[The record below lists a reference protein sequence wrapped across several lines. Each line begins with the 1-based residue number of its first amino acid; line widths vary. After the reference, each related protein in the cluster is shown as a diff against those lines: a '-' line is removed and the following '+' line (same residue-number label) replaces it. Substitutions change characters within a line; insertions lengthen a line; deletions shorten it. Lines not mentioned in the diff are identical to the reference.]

1 MNKSKIYNA
10 IIYFISLVWL
20 INGLFCKVLNLVPRH
35 QQIVSKILG
44 ESYARE
50 LTLLIGFSEIVM
62 AIWILSRLKSKIN
75 ASVQIFIVITMNII
89 EFVLAKDL
97 LLWGALNSVF
107 ALFFVSIVYYN
118 EFVINRKNKKDVI
131 IS

>member
-35 QQIVSKILG
+35 QQITSKILG